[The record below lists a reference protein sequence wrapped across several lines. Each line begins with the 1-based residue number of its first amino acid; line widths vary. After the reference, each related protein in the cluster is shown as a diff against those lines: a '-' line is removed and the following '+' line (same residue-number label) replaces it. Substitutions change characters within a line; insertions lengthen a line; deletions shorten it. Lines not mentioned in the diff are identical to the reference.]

1 MKRSSEKSF
10 GLLFSVVFLI
20 VAIWPLLD
28 LNPLRYWALTVSSIF
43 LIIALLKQELL
54 KPLNIVW
61 IKFGEILGKI
71 IAPTVMALIFFI
83 VLTPLSLIVRL
94 SGKDLLKL
102 KFSKDQSYWIKREK
116 NINTMD
122 KQF

>member
-20 VAIWPLLD
+20 VAIWPLQD

>member
-1 MKRSSEKSF
+1 MKKSSEKSF
-10 GLLFSVVFLI
+10 GILFSIVFLI
-20 VAIWPLLD
+20 ITFWPLLES
-28 LNPLRYWALTVSSIF
+28 NPIRYWALAVSFIF

-54 KPLNIVW
+54 KPLNIAW

-71 IAPTVMALIFFI
+71 VAPTVMALIFFI